1 MIDLNSPLELDV
13 VLGHPLVAVLD
24 RGGHGG
30 RRARRRRLHLV
41 GGPHEARGRGA
52 AEPAEEVVQNG
63 HQNLPNRR
71 HFSHSNLLSIL
82 HKFAFLCGIWSSA
95 ARAQFIL
102 KFFIC
107 LPSSILLLLLTHL
120 TVAFLLHG
128 WGMKVALICI
138 WSLGLWMR

>member
-71 HFSHSNLLSIL
+71 HFSHSNLLGIL

-95 ARAQFIL
+95 ARTIHSKVFL
-102 KFFIC
+102 F
-107 LPSSILLLLLTHL
+107 
-120 TVAFLLHG
+120 AFLLPSFISFSLESSCR
-128 WGMKVALICI
+128 KNVAIQ
-138 WSLGLWMR
+138 